1 MGYNTQ
7 RIILLTLFAAL
18 SQVDGVCELRNLGRQ
33 PCEGELTCTDDFG
46 SAIAYVR
53 DWSCRRH
60 ETYDYYNGYRRVRT
74 DDDYSLYVKA
84 ENIDGTDSF
93 DAYGV
98 VNELRDHILSLS
110 ITNGK
115 MNSVPSAIYNVRK
128 ATEIDLSSNTIE
140 SLKLEAFTKINS
152 LKLLNMSCNHIV
164 DLEVGERSPGAGF
177 SAVQVID
184 LSYNAISSIPNNY
197 FRQYPDLLHL
207 DLSHNY
213 IKSFDILTFEGITQ
227 LQKLYVSDNEITR
240 LGVVFARFEFMKE
253 LVLDHNYLT
262 SIEENNFDKM
272 SKLEKL
278 NISSNS
284 IVSIGDTSFDHLVE
298 LKELDLSNNTII
310 IITKPIL
317 QHNTNLQSL
326 DISSN
331 RISKIEPGAFEGKR
345 IEDFKVHNN
354 PIAGSLNKNTF
365 QGICDDKLDLSCANV
380 TELGPELFEGQ
391 FQSLNF
397 SRNSISTIHKT
408 TFSKLE
414 LLTELDL
421 SYNQL
426 QDIEFDTSNLNNLSH
441 FYINNNKIK
450 KITKAMFQ
458 SLTSLKIV
466 DLSNNAIEDIEILS
480 FQNLKELESL
490 NLNNNPLVDVIP
502 PHMFSGLAL
511 TTELDFTNSKI
522 NTIQN
527 NAFNG
532 MESLKTFNSTHSKI
546 RVLNVN
552 AFNGTGFIEILDLSY
567 NQIESF
573 SINNTNI
580 KLVNDLQLQYNK
592 LQYVTHQTFSG
603 LTNLSSLSLKGN
615 NLINI
620 ENEAFRD
627 LNNLL
632 KLDISANKDVVF
644 NSTIFSNL
652 KSLSVV
658 LLDHVTTRFSFENIA
673 NTTITNL
680 DLSFCEIS
688 DISAVQ
694 VYQIIS
700 LERLNLASNKIRA
713 VDKTSFQKLRQL
725 AWIDLSNNKLSSI
738 QPGSFS
744 DNEDL
749 SILNLSN
756 NFLSSLKFG
765 VFDGLANLNTLDL
778 SSNTLHSFSVSIFH
792 NTPLVRIVYVDN
804 NLIDDVDFVE
814 FSKANIR
821 DLYIGGNPVPCS
833 SLTEWKKNTD
843 VPKTLSVKAKNEI
856 YDKENV
862 DGITCKSKTKF
873 NDFVHDNSN
882 ETALAAML
890 SSSLEEFRVTVER
903 FLNRNDSKIDLES
916 IGLQKVS
923 TSIENFLEVFNKSET
938 KNNVFLEKLMN
949 INNSTNRAL
958 ENIQEYIKIRN
969 VIAVNSQT
977 DRSPVSNDEIE
988 KIIISML
995 SKEKQ
1000 SMKNDIKNMFDD
1012 WKSNNVVN
1020 NKFEAHTASDRG
1032 SNDLRSALYFIA
1044 TCLAVLLGLLVLSL
1058 IFVFFKL
1065 RNKHVYSNHLSHS
1078 RQPISNVMEM
1088 E

>member
-1 MGYNTQ
+1 
-7 RIILLTLFAAL
+7 
-18 SQVDGVCELRNLGRQ
+18 
-33 PCEGELTCTDDFG
+33 
-46 SAIAYVR
+46 
-53 DWSCRRH
+53 
-60 ETYDYYNGYRRVRT
+60 
-74 DDDYSLYVKA
+74 
-84 ENIDGTDSF
+84 
-93 DAYGV
+93 
-98 VNELRDHILSLS
+98 
-110 ITNGK
+110 
-115 MNSVPSAIYNVRK
+115 MNSVPLAIYNAHK
-128 ATEIDLSSNTIE
+128 ATKIDLSSNTIE

-152 LKLLNMSCNHIV
+152 LKLLNMSCNQIA

-177 SAVQVID
+177 SAVQTID

-197 FRQYPDLLHL
+197 FRQFPDLLHL
-207 DLSHNY
+207 DLSHNC
-213 IKSFDILTFEGITQ
+213 IKSFEILTFEGITQ
-227 LQKLYVSDNEITR
+227 LQKLYVSYNEITK
-240 LGVVFARFEFMKE
+240 LGVVFARFEFMNE

-284 IVSIGDTSFDHLVE
+284 LASIGDTSFDHLVE
-298 LKELDLSNNTII
+298 LKELDLSNNTINT
-310 IITKPIL
+310 ITKPIF

-345 IEDFKVHNN
+345 IEDFKVHKN
-354 PIAGSLNKNTF
+354 PIAGSLIKNTF
-365 QGICDDKLDLSCANV
+365 LGICVDKLDLSSANV

-391 FQSLNF
+391 FKSLNF
-397 SRNSISTIHKT
+397 SRNSISRIHKT
-408 TFSKLE
+408 TFYKLE

-426 QDIEFDTSNLNNLSH
+426 QDIEFDTSNLNNLSY

-450 KITKAMFQ
+450 KITNETFK
-458 SLTSLKIV
+458 SLTSLKVV
-466 DLSNNAIEDIEILS
+466 DLSNNAIENIEILS

-502 PHMFSGLAL
+502 PQMFRGLAL

-532 MESLKTFNSTHSKI
+532 MESLRKFNSTHSKI
-546 RVLNVN
+546 SALEVN
-552 AFNGTGFIEILDLSY
+552 IFNGTWSIEILDLSY

-580 KLVNDLQLQYNK
+580 RSVKDLYLQYNK
-592 LQYVTHQTFSG
+592 LQNVTDETFSG
-603 LTNLSSLSLKGN
+603 LTNLSSLTLKGN

-620 ENEAFRD
+620 ENRAFRE

-644 NSTIFSNL
+644 NSSIFSNL
-652 KSLSVV
+652 QSLSVV
-658 LLDHVTTRFSFENIA
+658 LLDHVTTIFTFESIV

-680 DLSFCEIS
+680 DVSFCEIS
-688 DISAVQ
+688 DINAVQ
-694 VYQIIS
+694 VFHITT

-713 VDKTSFQKLRQL
+713 VDKTSFQRLRQL

-738 QPGSFS
+738 QPGSFR

-749 SILNLSN
+749 SVLNLSN

-778 SSNTLHSFSVSIFH
+778 SSNTLHSFSASIFH
-792 NTPLVRIVYVDN
+792 NTPLVRVVYVDN
-804 NLIDDVDFVE
+804 NLIDDVNFQE
-814 FSKANIR
+814 FTKENIR
-821 DLYIGGNPVPCS
+821 ELYIGGNHVPCS
-833 SLTEWKKNTD
+833 RLTEWKKNID
-843 VPKTLSVKAKNEI
+843 VHQHEPVLSVKAKHVI

-862 DGITCKSKTKF
+862 DGITCKSKSKF
-873 NDFVHDNSN
+873 NDFGQNNSN

-916 IGLQKVS
+916 IGLQKVP
-923 TSIENFLEVFNKSET
+923 TSIEKFLEVFNKSET
-938 KNNVFLEKLMN
+938 RNNVFLEKLMN

-958 ENIQEYIKIRN
+958 ENIQEYVKLRN

-977 DRSPVSNDEIE
+977 DSPIRNDEIE
-988 KIIISML
+988 KTIIEML

-1000 SMKNDIKNMFDD
+1000 SMKNEIKNMFDD

-1020 NKFEAHTASDRG
+1020 NKFEAQTASDGG
-1032 SNDLRSALYFIA
+1032 STNLRSALYFIA
-1044 TCLAVLLGLLVLSL
+1044 TCLAALLGLLVLSL
-1058 IFVFFKL
+1058 IFFFFKL
-1065 RNKHVYSNHLSHS
+1065 RHAFSNHLSHS
-1078 RQPISNVMEM
+1078 RQSISNVMEM

>member
-1 MGYNTQ
+1 
-7 RIILLTLFAAL
+7 
-18 SQVDGVCELRNLGRQ
+18 
-33 PCEGELTCTDDFG
+33 
-46 SAIAYVR
+46 
-53 DWSCRRH
+53 
-60 ETYDYYNGYRRVRT
+60 
-74 DDDYSLYVKA
+74 
-84 ENIDGTDSF
+84 
-93 DAYGV
+93 
-98 VNELRDHILSLS
+98 
-110 ITNGK
+110 
-115 MNSVPSAIYNVRK
+115 MNSVPSAIYNARK
-128 ATEIDLSSNTIE
+128 ATNIDLSSNTIE

-152 LKLLNMSCNHIV
+152 LKLLNMSCNHIA
-164 DLEVGERSPGAGF
+164 DLEVSERSPGAGF
-177 SAVQVID
+177 SAVQTID

-197 FRQYPDLLHL
+197 FRQFPDLLHL

-227 LQKLYVSDNEITR
+227 LQKLYVSDNEITK

-262 SIEENNFDKM
+262 SLEESNFDKM

-278 NISSNS
+278 NISSNTLA
-284 IVSIGDTSFDHLVE
+284 SIGDASFNHLVE
-298 LKELDLSNNTII
+298 LQELDLSNNTIST
-310 IITKPIL
+310 ITKPIF

-331 RISKIEPGAFEGKR
+331 KITKIEPGSFEGKS

-354 PIAGSLNKNTF
+354 PIAGSLIKNTF
-365 QGICDDKLDLSCANV
+365 QGICVDKLDLSSANV

-397 SRNSISTIHKT
+397 SRNFISKIHKT
-408 TFSKLE
+408 TFYKLE

-426 QDIEFDTSNLNNLSH
+426 QDIEFDTSNLYNLSY

-450 KITKAMFQ
+450 KIRNDTFK
-458 SLTSLKIV
+458 SLTALKVV
-466 DLSNNAIEDIEILS
+466 DLSNNAIENIEILS

-490 NLNNNPLVDVIP
+490 NLNNNPLVEVIP

-522 NTIQN
+522 KTIQN

-532 MESLKTFNSTHSKI
+532 MESLKKFNSTHSKI
-546 RVLNVN
+546 SVLEFNT
-552 AFNGTGFIEILDLSY
+552 FNGTGSIEVLDLSY

-580 KLVNDLQLQYNK
+580 KFVKDLYLQYNK
-592 LQYVTHQTFSG
+592 LQHVTDQTFSG
-603 LTNLSSLSLKGN
+603 LSNLSSLSLKGN

-620 ENEAFRD
+620 ENGAFLD

-644 NSTIFSNL
+644 NSSIFSNL

-658 LLDHVTTRFSFENIA
+658 LLDHVTSRFTFKSVV

-688 DISAVQ
+688 DINAVQ
-694 VYQIIS
+694 VYQITT
-700 LERLNLASNKIRA
+700 LELLNLASNKIRT
-713 VDKTSFQKLRQL
+713 VDKTSFQKLHQV

-738 QPGSFS
+738 QPGSFG

-749 SILNLSN
+749 SVLNLSN

-765 VFDGLANLNTLDL
+765 VFDGLANLNTIDL
-778 SSNTLHSFSVSIFH
+778 SSNTLHSFSASIFH

-814 FSKANIR
+814 FTKANIR

-833 SLTEWKKNTD
+833 RLTEWKKNTD
-843 VPKTLSVKAKNEI
+843 ILHPHIVSVKAKNEI

-873 NDFVHDNSN
+873 NDFGQNNSN

-903 FLNRNDSKIDLES
+903 FLDRNDSKIDLES

-938 KNNVFLEKLMN
+938 RNNVFLEKLMN

-958 ENIQEYIKIRN
+958 ENIQEYVKLRN
-969 VIAVNSQT
+969 VIAVDSQT
-977 DRSPVSNDEIE
+977 DSPIRNDEIE
-988 KIIISML
+988 KTIIAML

-1000 SMKNDIKNMFDD
+1000 SMKNEIKNMFDD

-1020 NKFEAHTASDRG
+1020 NKFAAQSASDG
-1032 SNDLRSALYFIA
+1032 SSTDLRSALYFIA
-1044 TCLAVLLGLLVLSL
+1044 TCLAALLGLLVLSL

-1065 RNKHVYSNHLSHS
+1065 RNKHAYSNHLSHS
-1078 RQPISNVMEM
+1078 RQPISNAMEM

>member
-1 MGYNTQ
+1 MGYSTR
-7 RIILLTLFAAL
+7 RIILLALFAAI
-18 SQVDGVCELRNLGRQ
+18 SQVDGGCELGDLGRK

-60 ETYDYYNGYRRVRT
+60 ETYDYYNGYRRFRT

-98 VNELRDHILSLS
+98 VNELRDHILTLS

-115 MNSVPSAIYNVRK
+115 MNSVPSAIYNAHK
-128 ATEIDLSSNTIE
+128 ATTIDLSSNTIE
-140 SLKLEAFTKINS
+140 SLKLEAFTKISS
-152 LKLLNMSCNHIV
+152 LKLLNLCCNHIA
-164 DLEVGERSPGAGF
+164 DLEIGERSPGARF
-177 SAVQVID
+177 SAVQTID

-197 FRQYPDLLHL
+197 FRQFPDLLHL

-227 LQKLYVSDNEITR
+227 LQKLYVSDNEITK

-262 SIEENNFDKM
+262 SIEESNFDKM

-284 IVSIGDTSFDHLVE
+284 LFSIGDTSFDHLVE
-298 LKELDLSNNTII
+298 LKEMDLSNNTIN
-310 IITKPIL
+310 IITKTIF

-354 PIAGSLNKNTF
+354 PIAGSLIKNTF
-365 QGICDDKLDLSCANV
+365 QGICVDKLDLSCANV
-380 TELGPELFEGQ
+380 TELGPKLFEGQ

-397 SRNSISTIHKT
+397 SRNSISKIHKT
-408 TFSKLE
+408 TFYKLE

-426 QDIEFDTSNLNNLSH
+426 QDIEFDTSNLNNLSY

-450 KITKAMFQ
+450 KITNDTFK
-458 SLTSLKIV
+458 SLTSLKVV
-466 DLSNNAIEDIEILS
+466 DLSNNAIENIDILS

-490 NLNNNPLVDVIP
+490 NLNNNPLVDVISSQ
-502 PHMFSGLAL
+502 MFSGLAL
-511 TTELDFTNSKI
+511 TTELHFTNSKI

-546 RVLNVN
+546 SVLEVN
-552 AFNGTGFIEILDLSY
+552 IFNGTGSIEILDLSY
-567 NQIESF
+567 NRIECF

-580 KLVNDLQLQYNK
+580 KYVKDLYLQYNK
-592 LQYVTHQTFSG
+592 LQNVTGQTFSG
-603 LTNLSSLSLKGN
+603 LTNLSSLTLKGN

-620 ENEAFRD
+620 ENGAFHD

-644 NSTIFSNL
+644 NSSIFSNL

-658 LLDHVTTRFSFENIA
+658 LLDHVTTRFSFESVV

-688 DISAVQ
+688 DINAVQ
-694 VYQIIS
+694 LYQITT
-700 LERLNLASNKIRA
+700 LERLNLASNKIRE
-713 VDKTSFQKLRQL
+713 VDKTSLQKLRRL

-749 SILNLSN
+749 SVINLSN
-756 NFLSSLKFG
+756 NFLFSLEFG

-778 SSNTLHSFSVSIFH
+778 SSNTLHSFSASIFH
-792 NTPLVRIVYVDN
+792 NTPLVRVVYVDN
-804 NLIDDVDFVE
+804 NLIDDLDFEE
-814 FSKANIR
+814 FTKANIR

-833 SLTEWKKNTD
+833 RLTEWKKNTD
-843 VPKTLSVKAKNEI
+843 TPQILSVKAKNEI

-873 NDFVHDNSN
+873 NDFGQNNSN
-882 ETALAAML
+882 ETAFGAML

-903 FLNRNDSKIDLES
+903 FLNRNDSKIDLDS
-916 IGLQKVS
+916 IGFQKVS
-923 TSIENFLEVFNKSET
+923 TSIEKFLEVFNKSET
-938 KNNVFLEKLMN
+938 RNIVFLEKLMN

-958 ENIQEYIKIRN
+958 ENIQEYIKLSH

-977 DRSPVSNDEIE
+977 DKPVSNDEIE
-988 KIIISML
+988 KRIFAML

-1000 SMKNDIKNMFDD
+1000 SMKNEIKNMFDD

-1020 NKFEAHTASDRG
+1020 NKFEAQSASDGG
-1032 SNDLRSALYFIA
+1032 SSDLRSALYFIA
-1044 TCLAVLLGLLVLSL
+1044 TCLAALLSLLVLSV

-1065 RNKHVYSNHLSHS
+1065 RNKHAYSNHLSHS

>member
-7 RIILLTLFAAL
+7 IIILLALFAAIK
-18 SQVDGVCELRNLGRQ
+18 QGNGGCELRDLGRQ
-33 PCEGELTCTDDFG
+33 PCEGEITCTDDFG
-46 SAIAYVR
+46 SAVTYVR
-53 DWSCRRH
+53 DWPCRRYKVNH
-60 ETYDYYNGYRRVRT
+60 GYRRFRP
-74 DDDYSLYVKA
+74 DEDYSLYVKA

-98 VNELRDHILSLS
+98 INELRDHILTLS

-115 MNSVPSAIYNVRK
+115 MNSVPSAIYNARK
-128 ATEIDLSSNTIE
+128 ATTIDLSSNTLE
-140 SLKLEAFTKINS
+140 SLRLEAFTTINS
-152 LKLLNMSCNHIV
+152 LKLLNMSRNHIT
-164 DLEVGERSPGAGF
+164 DLEVGERSPDAGF
-177 SAVQVID
+177 SAVQIID
-184 LSYNAISSIPNNY
+184 LSYNAISSIPNHY
-197 FRQYPDLLHL
+197 FRQFAGLLHL

-213 IKSFDILTFEGITQ
+213 IKSFDILTFEGVTQ
-227 LQKLYVSDNEITR
+227 LQNLYVSDNEITK
-240 LGVVFARFEFMKE
+240 LGVDFARFEFMKE

-262 SIEENNFDKM
+262 SIEESNFDKM

-284 IVSIGDTSFDHLVE
+284 LVSIGDKSFDNLVE
-298 LKELDLSNNTII
+298 LKELDLSNNKINK
-310 IITKPIL
+310 ITKTIFH
-317 QHNTNLQSL
+317 HNTNLKSL

-331 RISKIEPGAFEGKR
+331 RISKIEPGTFEGKG
-345 IEDFKVHNN
+345 IENFKVHNN
-354 PIAGSLNKNTF
+354 LIAGSLIKNTF
-365 QGICDDKLDLSCANV
+365 QGICVDKLDLSCANV

-397 SRNSISTIHKT
+397 SRNSISKIHKT
-408 TFSKLE
+408 TFYKLE

-426 QDIEFDTSNLNNLSH
+426 QDIEFGTSNLNNLSY

-450 KITKAMFQ
+450 KITFDTFK
-458 SLTSLKIV
+458 SLTSLKVV
-466 DLSNNAIEDIEILS
+466 DLSNNVIENIEILS
-480 FQNLKELESL
+480 FQNLRKLVSL
-490 NLNNNPLVDVIP
+490 NLNNNPLVDVISP
-502 PHMFSGLAL
+502 QMFSGLAL
-511 TTELDFTNSKI
+511 TTTLDFTNSKI

-546 RVLNVN
+546 SVLEVN
-552 AFNGTGFIEILDLSY
+552 AFNGTGSIEILDLSY
-567 NQIESF
+567 NQIEFF
-573 SINNTNI
+573 SLNHRNI
-580 KLVNDLQLQYNK
+580 KFVKDLYLQYNK
-592 LQYVTHQTFSG
+592 LQHVTDQTFSG
-603 LTNLSSLSLKGN
+603 LTNLSSLTLKGN

-620 ENEAFRD
+620 ESGAFRD

-644 NSTIFSNL
+644 NSSIFSNL

-658 LLDHVTTRFSFENIA
+658 LLDHVTTRFSFESVV

-688 DISAVQ
+688 DINGVR
-694 VYQIIS
+694 VYQITT
-700 LERLNLASNKIRA
+700 LERLNLASNKIRE

-756 NFLSSLKFG
+756 NFLSSLEFG
-765 VFDGLANLNTLDL
+765 VFDGLTNLNTLDL
-778 SSNTLHSFSVSIFH
+778 SSNTLHSFSASIFH
-792 NTPLVRIVYVDN
+792 NTPLVRVVYVEN
-804 NLIDDVDFVE
+804 NLIDDLDFEE

-833 SLTEWKKNTD
+833 RLTEWKKNTD
-843 VPKTLSVKAKNEI
+843 TPQILSVKAKNEI

-862 DGITCKSKTKF
+862 DGITCKSKTNF
-873 NDFVHDNSN
+873 NAFGQNNSN
-882 ETALAAML
+882 ETDLAAML

-916 IGLQKVS
+916 IGLQKVAS
-923 TSIENFLEVFNKSET
+923 SMEHFLEVFNKSET
-938 KNNVFLEKLMN
+938 RNNVFLEKLMN

-958 ENIQEYIKIRN
+958 ENIQEYIKLSH

-977 DRSPVSNDEIE
+977 DKPESNDEIE
-988 KIIISML
+988 KTIIAML

-1000 SMKNDIKNMFDD
+1000 SMKNEIKNMLDD
-1012 WKSNNVVN
+1012 WKLNNVKN
-1020 NKFEAHTASDRG
+1020 TFKAQSANEAG
-1032 SNDLRSALYFIA
+1032 SADPRSALYFIA
-1044 TCLAVLLGLLVLSL
+1044 TCLAALLGLLVLSL

-1065 RNKHVYSNHLSHS
+1065 RTKHAYNDLSLS
-1078 RQPISNVMEM
+1078 RQPISNAMEM